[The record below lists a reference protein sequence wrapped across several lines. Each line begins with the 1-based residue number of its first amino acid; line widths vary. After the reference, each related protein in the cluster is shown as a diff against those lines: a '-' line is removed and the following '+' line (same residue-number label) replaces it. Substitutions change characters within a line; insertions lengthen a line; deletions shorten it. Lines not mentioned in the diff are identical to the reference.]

1 MHPKTIQKLIDLFA
15 KFPTIGPR
23 TATRFVFYLLKLPK
37 NEIEILIS
45 SISELKN
52 TIKTCKSCF
61 NSFEPPKIIL
71 ERNEK
76 EFCEICRNVKRD
88 KTLLCVV
95 EKETDLISIEKTK
108 KYRGLYFILGGLI
121 SAFKKR
127 EIKDLRINELIK
139 RVKKGNEI
147 LSHLHTSPRL
157 RSARASEEL
166 KEIIIALNPTTQG
179 QATALYLERLLKK
192 NFHGRVTRLG
202 QGLPIGGE
210 LEYAD
215 EETLSS
221 ALENRKLAEDR
232 PPQI

>member
-88 KTLLCVV
+88 KTLLCII

-139 RVKKGNEI
+139 RVNPVRKDKLSNGVKK
-147 LSHLHTSPRL
+147 
-157 RSARASEEL
+157 SEEL

>member
-37 NEIEILIS
+37 NEIETLIS

-71 ERNEK
+71 ERSEK

-88 KTLLCVV
+88 KTLLCII

-121 SAFKKR
+121 PSFNKK
-127 EIKDLRINELIK
+127 EGIKNLRIDEL
-139 RVKKGNEI
+139 VKKIKN
-147 LSHLHTSPRL
+147 
-157 RSARASEEL
+157 SEEF
-166 KEIIIALNPTTQG
+166 KEIIIALNPTTHG
-179 QATALYLERLLKK
+179 QTTALYLERLLNPLNKK
-192 NFHGRVTRLG
+192 ITRLG
-202 QGLPIGGE
+202 QGLPVGGE

-221 ALENRKLAEDR
+221 ALESRR
-232 PPQI
+232 